1 MKVHPVDSESDP
13 ETAKVRQ
20 GMIRYI
26 EYNSNASIA
35 YDTAIGSASET
46 GLGYFRII
54 TEYEREDSFDVVP
67 RFVRIRNPL
76 TVHFDPDSIEG
87 DGSDARRALVEEGA
101 ASRIL
106 LKISIVRNRQN
117 AQDDRQCCAR

>member
-1 MKVHPVDSESDP
+1 MTLPLAAHRKLAWGIS
-13 ETAKVRQ
+13 R
-20 GMIRYI
+20 
-26 EYNSNASIA
+26 
-35 YDTAIGSASET
+35 
-46 GLGYFRII
+46 FII

-87 DGSDARRALVEEGA
+87 DGSDARRVLVEERLGV
-101 ASRIL
+101 SEFCW
-106 LKISIVRNRQN
+106 KISIVRNRQN